1 VAASTIALARLRA
14 VVSTPSGAL
23 TTLAGCV
30 CVVGGV
36 ATLLTHP
43 FMVDLEIPMRAAER
57 WAHGGAPYLAAAF
70 APDAAPYD
78 LPFLYPP
85 PLLPL
90 LAPIASLPRA
100 LVVVGWLA
108 LLLSAATWLLR
119 RLGVRWRAVPFA
131 LAWVPFSEGLV
142 GGNVGV
148 ILVALFVAV
157 FTHPPAAAWRP
168 TPRDPHEAGRPALA
182 DGLAMTLAPA
192 LKVSQ
197 PHAWV
202 ALLRRRPAAAAGGL
216 VIVVLTAAATLP
228 LTGLDAWR
236 DWVAQMGRAADPA
249 WSLRGS
255 SLEQLFPG
263 PLALA
268 LEAGS
273 VVAVLFM
280 PVRRLLGGTGLLLVL
295 GAPSLRNYGVLFLL
309 PALLEIRREWALVA
323 IILTG
328 LGLMPAVWAGT
339 IVVAVAFI
347 MAARQPQGP
356 ASAESPDRP
365 EVHSPSATLGR

>member
-1 VAASTIALARLRA
+1 VAASSLALARFRA
-14 VVSTPSGAL
+14 VVSSPTGAL

-30 CVVGGV
+30 CVVGGI

-43 FMVDLEIPMRAAER
+43 FMVDLEIPLRAAER
-57 WAHGGAPYLAAAF
+57 WAHGGAPYLAAGF
-70 APDAAPYD
+70 GPDTAPYD

-85 PLLPL
+85 PLLPPL
-90 LAPIASLPRA
+90 VPLASLPRA

-108 LLLSAATWLLR
+108 LLLGAATWLLR
-119 RLGVRWRAVPFA
+119 RLGVSWRAVPFA

-157 FTHPPAAAWRP
+157 FTHPSSATWRP
-168 TPRDPHEAGRPALA
+168 AQRDPLEAGRPALV
-182 DGLAMTLAPA
+182 DGLAMSLAPA
-192 LKVSQ
+192 LKISQ

-216 VIVVLTAAATLP
+216 VVVVLAAAATLP

-255 SLEQLFPG
+255 SLVQLFPG

-273 VVAVLFM
+273 VAAVLFV
-280 PVRRLLGGTGLLLVL
+280 PIRWLFGATGLLLVL

-323 IILTG
+323 IILIG
-328 LGLMPAVWAGT
+328 LGVMPAVWAG
-339 IVVAVAFI
+339 VLLLAGAFV

-356 ASAESPDRP
+356 AAAQPPDRP
-365 EVHSPSATLGR
+365 EAPSPSATLGS